1 MDTELLKTF
10 LEVSRTRH
18 FGRAAESLYLTQS
31 AVSFRIRQL
40 ENQLGVNLFT
50 RHRNNIRLTA
60 AGEKLLPYAETLM
73 STWQAA
79 RKEVA
84 HTSRHNE
91 FSIGASASLWECMLN
106 QWLGRLYQNQD
117 AHTGLQFEAR
127 IAQRQSL
134 VKQLHE
140 RQLDLLITTEAP
152 KMDEFRGLMLNRTK
166 THVRREKPSKK
177 STNGRWCPFCAN
189 LRLKRH
195 RFEGV
200 FQCPLY
206 FDLSDKKLLTCETVR
221 LSVKPQFSSQLLG
234 YFTLALY
241 TSAPSKLKGDLNYL
255 RLEWGPDFQQH
266 EAGLIGADEVPIL
279 TTSSAELAQ
288 QQIAML
294 NGCTWLPVSWARK
307 KGGLHTVV
315 DSTTLSRP
323 LYAIWLQNSD
333 KNALIRDLLK
343 INVLDEVY

>member
-1 MDTELLKTF
+1 MESTVDTELLKTF

-18 FGRAAESLYLTQS
+18 FGRAAEALYLTQS

-60 AGEKLLPYAETLM
+60 AGEKLLPYAETLIN
-73 STWQAA
+73 TWQAA

-106 QWLGRLYQNQD
+106 DWLGRLYQRQEPQN
-117 AHTGLQFEAR
+117 GLQFEAR

-152 KMDEFRGLMLNRTK
+152 KMDEF
-166 THVRREKPSKK
+166 
-177 STNGRWCPFCAN
+177 
-189 LRLKRH
+189 
-195 RFEGV
+195 
-200 FQCPLY
+200 
-206 FDLSDKKLLTCETVR
+206 
-221 LSVKPQFSSQLLG
+221 SSELLG
-234 YFTLALY
+234 HFTLALY
-241 TSAPSKLKGDLNYL
+241 CSSPARMKSELNYL

-266 EAGLIGADEVPIL
+266 EAGLIAADEVPVL
-279 TTSSAELAQ
+279 TTSSAELARQ
-288 QQIAML
+288 QLNAL
-294 NGCTWLPVSWARK
+294 NGCSWLPVNWANE
-307 KGGLHTVV
+307 KGGLHTVA
-315 DSTTLSRP
+315 DSATLSRP

-333 KNALIRDLLK
+333 KYSLICDLLK
-343 INVLDEVY
+343 TDVLDRQ

>member
-1 MDTELLKTF
+1 MDTDLLKTF

-18 FGRAAESLYLTQS
+18 FGRAAEALYLTQS

-50 RHRNNIRLTA
+50 RHRNNIRLTT

-73 STWQAA
+73 NTWQAA

-106 QWLGRLYQNQD
+106 AWLGRLYQLQEPQS
-117 AHTGLQFEAR
+117 GLQFEAR

-152 KMDEFRGLMLNRTK
+152 KMDEF
-166 THVRREKPSKK
+166 
-177 STNGRWCPFCAN
+177 
-189 LRLKRH
+189 
-195 RFEGV
+195 
-200 FQCPLY
+200 
-206 FDLSDKKLLTCETVR
+206 
-221 LSVKPQFSSQLLG
+221 SSQLLG
-234 YFTLALY
+234 HFTLALY
-241 TSAPSKLKGDLNYL
+241 CSSPARKKSELNYL

-266 EAGLIGADEVPIL
+266 ETGLIAADEVPVL
-279 TTSSAELAQ
+279 TTSSAELARQ
-288 QQIAML
+288 QLSAL
-294 NGCTWLPVSWARK
+294 NGCSWLPVNWANE
-307 KGGLHTVV
+307 KGGLHTVA
-315 DSTTLSRP
+315 DSATLSRP

-333 KNALIRDLLK
+333 KYSLICDLLK
-343 INVLDEVY
+343 TDVLDEQ

>member
-18 FGRAAESLYLTQS
+18 FGRAAEALYLTQS

-50 RHRNNIRLTA
+50 RHRNNIRLTTT
-60 AGEKLLPYAETLM
+60 GEKLLPYAETLM
-73 STWQAA
+73 NTWQAA

-106 QWLGRLYQNQD
+106 AWLGRLYQLQEPQS
-117 AHTGLQFEAR
+117 GLQFEAR

-152 KMDEFRGLMLNRTK
+152 KMDEF
-166 THVRREKPSKK
+166 
-177 STNGRWCPFCAN
+177 
-189 LRLKRH
+189 
-195 RFEGV
+195 
-200 FQCPLY
+200 
-206 FDLSDKKLLTCETVR
+206 
-221 LSVKPQFSSQLLG
+221 SSQLLG
-234 YFTLALY
+234 HFTLALY
-241 TSAPSKLKGDLNYL
+241 CSSPARKKSELNYL

-266 EAGLIGADEVPIL
+266 ETGLIAADEVPVL
-279 TTSSAELAQ
+279 TTSSAELARQ
-288 QQIAML
+288 QLSAL
-294 NGCTWLPVSWARK
+294 NGCSWLPVNWANE
-307 KGGLHTVV
+307 KGGLHTVA
-315 DSTTLSRP
+315 DSATLSRP

-333 KNALIRDLLK
+333 KYSLICDLLK
-343 INVLDEVY
+343 TDVLDEQ

>member
-18 FGRAAESLYLTQS
+18 FGRAAEALYLTQS

-73 STWQAA
+73 NTWQAA

-84 HTSRHNE
+84 NTSRHNE

-106 QWLGRLYQNQD
+106 NWLGRLYQLQEPQSS
-117 AHTGLQFEAR
+117 LQFEAK

-152 KMDEFRGLMLNRTK
+152 KMDEF
-166 THVRREKPSKK
+166 
-177 STNGRWCPFCAN
+177 
-189 LRLKRH
+189 
-195 RFEGV
+195 
-200 FQCPLY
+200 
-206 FDLSDKKLLTCETVR
+206 
-221 LSVKPQFSSQLLG
+221 SSQLLG

-241 TSAPSKLKGDLNYL
+241 CSTPSLTKDELNYL

-266 EAGLIGADEVPIL
+266 ETGLIAADEVPVL
-279 TTSSAELAQ
+279 TTSSAELARQ
-288 QQIAML
+288 QL
-294 NGCTWLPVSWARK
+294 SVLKGFSWLPVNWAK
-307 KGGLHTVV
+307 AKSDLHTVA
-315 DSTTLSRP
+315 DSATLLRP
-323 LYAIWLQNSD
+323 LYAVWLQNSD
-333 KNALIRDLLK
+333 KYPLIRDLLK
-343 INVLDEVY
+343 TNILEG

>member
-1 MDTELLKTF
+1 MESTVDTELLKTF

-18 FGRAAESLYLTQS
+18 FGRAAEALYLTQS

-50 RHRNNIRLTA
+50 RHRNNIRLTT

-73 STWQAA
+73 NTWQAA

-91 FSIGASASLWECMLN
+91 FSIGASASLWERMLN
-106 QWLGRLYQNQD
+106 AWLGRLYQLQEPQS
-117 AHTGLQFEAR
+117 GLQFEAR

-152 KMDEFRGLMLNRTK
+152 KMDEF
-166 THVRREKPSKK
+166 
-177 STNGRWCPFCAN
+177 
-189 LRLKRH
+189 
-195 RFEGV
+195 
-200 FQCPLY
+200 
-206 FDLSDKKLLTCETVR
+206 
-221 LSVKPQFSSQLLG
+221 SSQLLG
-234 YFTLALY
+234 HFTLALY
-241 TSAPSKLKGDLNYL
+241 CSSPARKKSELNYL

-266 EAGLIGADEVPIL
+266 ETGLIAADEVPVL
-279 TTSSAELAQ
+279 TTSSAELARQ
-288 QQIAML
+288 QLSAL
-294 NGCTWLPVSWARK
+294 NGCSWLPVNWANE
-307 KGGLHTVV
+307 KGGLHTVA
-315 DSTTLSRP
+315 DSATLSRP

-333 KNALIRDLLK
+333 KYSLICDLLK
-343 INVLDEVY
+343 TDVLDEQ

>member
-1 MDTELLKTF
+1 MLKTF

-18 FGRAAESLYLTQS
+18 FGRAAEALYLTQS

-73 STWQAA
+73 NTWQAA

-106 QWLGRLYQNQD
+106 GWLGRLYQSQEPQN
-117 AHTGLQFEAR
+117 GLQFEAR

-152 KMDEFRGLMLNRTK
+152 KMDEF
-166 THVRREKPSKK
+166 
-177 STNGRWCPFCAN
+177 
-189 LRLKRH
+189 
-195 RFEGV
+195 
-200 FQCPLY
+200 
-206 FDLSDKKLLTCETVR
+206 
-221 LSVKPQFSSQLLG
+221 SSQLLG

-241 TSAPSKLKGDLNYL
+241 CASPSTMNEALNYL
-255 RLEWGPDFQQH
+255 RLEWGPDFQQN
-266 EAGLIGADEVPIL
+266 EVGLIAADEVPVL
-279 TTSSAELAQ
+279 TTSSAELARQ
-288 QQIAML
+288 QLHAL
-294 NGCTWLPVSWARK
+294 NGCTWLPTRWAK
-307 KGGLHTVV
+307 EKGGLHTVA
-315 DSTTLSRP
+315 DSATLSRP

-333 KNALIRDLLK
+333 KHVLIKDLLK
-343 INVLDEVY
+343 IDVLGE

>member
-18 FGRAAESLYLTQS
+18 FGRAAEALYLTQS

-73 STWQAA
+73 NTWQAA

-106 QWLGRLYQNQD
+106 DWLGRLYQRQEPQN
-117 AHTGLQFEAR
+117 GLQFEAR

-152 KMDEFRGLMLNRTK
+152 KMDEF
-166 THVRREKPSKK
+166 
-177 STNGRWCPFCAN
+177 
-189 LRLKRH
+189 
-195 RFEGV
+195 
-200 FQCPLY
+200 
-206 FDLSDKKLLTCETVR
+206 
-221 LSVKPQFSSQLLG
+221 SSELLG
-234 YFTLALY
+234 HFTLALY
-241 TSAPSKLKGDLNYL
+241 CSSPARMKSELNYL

-266 EAGLIGADEVPIL
+266 EAGLIAADEVPVL
-279 TTSSAELAQ
+279 TTSSAEIARQ
-288 QQIAML
+288 QLNAL
-294 NGCTWLPVSWARK
+294 NGCSWLPVNWANE
-307 KGGLHTVV
+307 KGGLHTVA
-315 DSTTLSRP
+315 DSATLSRP

-333 KNALIRDLLK
+333 KYSLICDLLK
-343 INVLDEVY
+343 TDVLDRQ

>member
-1 MDTELLKTF
+1 MESTVDTELLKTF

-18 FGRAAESLYLTQS
+18 FGRAAEALYLTQS

-50 RHRNNIRLTA
+50 RHRNNIRLTT

-73 STWQAA
+73 NTWQAA

-106 QWLGRLYQNQD
+106 AWLGRLYQLQEPQS
-117 AHTGLQFEAR
+117 GLQFEAR

-152 KMDEFRGLMLNRTK
+152 KMDEF
-166 THVRREKPSKK
+166 
-177 STNGRWCPFCAN
+177 
-189 LRLKRH
+189 
-195 RFEGV
+195 
-200 FQCPLY
+200 
-206 FDLSDKKLLTCETVR
+206 
-221 LSVKPQFSSQLLG
+221 SSQLLG
-234 YFTLALY
+234 HFTLALY
-241 TSAPSKLKGDLNYL
+241 CSSPARKKSELNYL
-255 RLEWGPDFQQH
+255 RMEWGPDFQQH
-266 EAGLIGADEVPIL
+266 ETGLIAADEVPVL
-279 TTSSAELAQ
+279 TTSSAELARQ
-288 QQIAML
+288 QLSAL
-294 NGCTWLPVSWARK
+294 NGCSWLPVNWANE
-307 KGGLHTVV
+307 KGGLHTVA
-315 DSTTLSRP
+315 DSATLSRP

-333 KNALIRDLLK
+333 KYSLICDLLK
-343 INVLDEVY
+343 TDVLDEQ

>member
-18 FGRAAESLYLTQS
+18 FGRAAEALYLTQS

-50 RHRNNIRLTA
+50 RHRNNIRLTT

-73 STWQAA
+73 NTWQAA

-106 QWLGRLYQNQD
+106 AWLGRLYQLQEPQS
-117 AHTGLQFEAR
+117 GLQFEAR

-152 KMDEFRGLMLNRTK
+152 KMDEF
-166 THVRREKPSKK
+166 
-177 STNGRWCPFCAN
+177 
-189 LRLKRH
+189 
-195 RFEGV
+195 
-200 FQCPLY
+200 
-206 FDLSDKKLLTCETVR
+206 
-221 LSVKPQFSSQLLG
+221 SSQLLG
-234 YFTLALY
+234 HFTLALY
-241 TSAPSKLKGDLNYL
+241 CSSPARKKSELNYL

-266 EAGLIGADEVPIL
+266 ETGLIAADEVPVL
-279 TTSSAELAQ
+279 TTSSAELARQ
-288 QQIAML
+288 QLSAL
-294 NGCTWLPVSWARK
+294 NGCSWLPVNWANE
-307 KGGLHTVV
+307 KGGLHTVA
-315 DSTTLSRP
+315 DSATLSRP

-333 KNALIRDLLK
+333 KYSLICDLLK
-343 INVLDEVY
+343 TDVLNDQ

>member
-1 MDTELLKTF
+1 VDTELLKTF

-18 FGRAAESLYLTQS
+18 FGRAAEALYLTQS

-50 RHRNNIRLTA
+50 RHRNNIRLTT

-73 STWQAA
+73 NTWQAA

-106 QWLGRLYQNQD
+106 AWLGRLYQLQEPQS
-117 AHTGLQFEAR
+117 GLQFEAR

-152 KMDEFRGLMLNRTK
+152 KMDEF
-166 THVRREKPSKK
+166 
-177 STNGRWCPFCAN
+177 
-189 LRLKRH
+189 
-195 RFEGV
+195 
-200 FQCPLY
+200 
-206 FDLSDKKLLTCETVR
+206 
-221 LSVKPQFSSQLLG
+221 SSQLLG
-234 YFTLALY
+234 HFTLALY
-241 TSAPSKLKGDLNYL
+241 CSSPARKKSELNYL

-266 EAGLIGADEVPIL
+266 ETGLIAADEVPVL
-279 TTSSAELAQ
+279 TTSSAELARQ
-288 QQIAML
+288 QLSAL
-294 NGCTWLPVSWARK
+294 NGCSWLPVNWANE
-307 KGGLHTVV
+307 KGGLHTVA
-315 DSTTLSRP
+315 DSATLSRP

-333 KNALIRDLLK
+333 KYSLICDLLK
-343 INVLDEVY
+343 TDVLDEQ

>member
-18 FGRAAESLYLTQS
+18 FGRAAEALYLTQS

-50 RHRNNIRLTA
+50 RHRNNIRLTT

-73 STWQAA
+73 NTWQAA

-106 QWLGRLYQNQD
+106 AWLGRLYQLQEPQS
-117 AHTGLQFEAR
+117 GLQFEAR

-152 KMDEFRGLMLNRTK
+152 KMDEF
-166 THVRREKPSKK
+166 
-177 STNGRWCPFCAN
+177 
-189 LRLKRH
+189 
-195 RFEGV
+195 
-200 FQCPLY
+200 
-206 FDLSDKKLLTCETVR
+206 
-221 LSVKPQFSSQLLG
+221 SSQLLG
-234 YFTLALY
+234 HFTLALY
-241 TSAPSKLKGDLNYL
+241 CSSPARKKSELNYL

-266 EAGLIGADEVPIL
+266 ETGMIAADEVPVL
-279 TTSSAELAQ
+279 TTSSAELARQ
-288 QQIAML
+288 QLSAL
-294 NGCTWLPVSWARK
+294 NGCSWLPVNWANE
-307 KGGLHTVV
+307 KGGLHTVA
-315 DSTTLSRP
+315 DSATLSRP

-333 KNALIRDLLK
+333 KYSLICDLLK
-343 INVLDEVY
+343 TDVLDEQ

>member
-1 MDTELLKTF
+1 MESTVDTELLKTF

-18 FGRAAESLYLTQS
+18 FGRAAEALYLTQS

-50 RHRNNIRLTA
+50 RHRNNIRLTT

-73 STWQAA
+73 NTWQAA

-106 QWLGRLYQNQD
+106 AWLGRLYQLQEPQS
-117 AHTGLQFEAR
+117 GLQFEAR

-152 KMDEFRGLMLNRTK
+152 KMDEF
-166 THVRREKPSKK
+166 
-177 STNGRWCPFCAN
+177 
-189 LRLKRH
+189 
-195 RFEGV
+195 
-200 FQCPLY
+200 
-206 FDLSDKKLLTCETVR
+206 
-221 LSVKPQFSSQLLG
+221 SSQLLG
-234 YFTLALY
+234 HFTLALY
-241 TSAPSKLKGDLNYL
+241 CSSPARKKSELNYL

-266 EAGLIGADEVPIL
+266 ETGLIAADEVPVL
-279 TTSSAELAQ
+279 TTSSAELARQ
-288 QQIAML
+288 QLSTL
-294 NGCTWLPVSWARK
+294 NGCSWLPVNWANE
-307 KGGLHTVV
+307 KGGLHTVA
-315 DSTTLSRP
+315 DSATLSRP

-333 KNALIRDLLK
+333 KYSLICDLLK
-343 INVLDEVY
+343 TDVLDEQ

>member
-18 FGRAAESLYLTQS
+18 FGRAAEALYLTQS

-50 RHRNNIRLTA
+50 RHRNNIRLTT

-73 STWQAA
+73 NTWQAA

-106 QWLGRLYQNQD
+106 AWLGRLYQLQEPQS
-117 AHTGLQFEAR
+117 GLQFEAR

-152 KMDEFRGLMLNRTK
+152 KMDEF
-166 THVRREKPSKK
+166 
-177 STNGRWCPFCAN
+177 
-189 LRLKRH
+189 
-195 RFEGV
+195 
-200 FQCPLY
+200 
-206 FDLSDKKLLTCETVR
+206 
-221 LSVKPQFSSQLLG
+221 SSQLLG
-234 YFTLALY
+234 HFTLALY
-241 TSAPSKLKGDLNYL
+241 CSSPARKKSELNYL

-266 EAGLIGADEVPIL
+266 ETGLIAADEVPVL
-279 TTSSAELAQ
+279 TTSSAELARQ
-288 QQIAML
+288 QLSAL
-294 NGCTWLPVSWARK
+294 NGCSWLPVNWA
-307 KGGLHTVV
+307 GLHTVA
-315 DSTTLSRP
+315 DSATLSRP

-333 KNALIRDLLK
+333 KYSLICDLLK
-343 INVLDEVY
+343 TDVLDEQ

>member
-18 FGRAAESLYLTQS
+18 FGRAAEALYLTQS

-50 RHRNNIRLTA
+50 RHRNNIRLTT

-73 STWQAA
+73 NTWQAA

-106 QWLGRLYQNQD
+106 AWLGQLYQLQEPQS
-117 AHTGLQFEAR
+117 GLQFEAR

-152 KMDEFRGLMLNRTK
+152 KMDEF
-166 THVRREKPSKK
+166 
-177 STNGRWCPFCAN
+177 
-189 LRLKRH
+189 
-195 RFEGV
+195 
-200 FQCPLY
+200 
-206 FDLSDKKLLTCETVR
+206 
-221 LSVKPQFSSQLLG
+221 SSQLLG
-234 YFTLALY
+234 HFTLALY
-241 TSAPSKLKGDLNYL
+241 CSSPARKKSELNYL

-266 EAGLIGADEVPIL
+266 ETGLIAADEVPVL
-279 TTSSAELAQ
+279 TTSSAELARQ
-288 QQIAML
+288 QLSAL
-294 NGCTWLPVSWARK
+294 NGCSWLPVNWANE
-307 KGGLHTVV
+307 KGGLHTVA
-315 DSTTLSRP
+315 DSATLSRP

-333 KNALIRDLLK
+333 KYSLICDLLK
-343 INVLDEVY
+343 TDVLDEQ

>member
-18 FGRAAESLYLTQS
+18 FGRAAEALYLTQS

-50 RHRNNIRLTA
+50 RHRNNIRLTT

-73 STWQAA
+73 NTWQAA

-106 QWLGRLYQNQD
+106 AWLGRLYQLQEPQS
-117 AHTGLQFEAR
+117 GLQFEAR

-152 KMDEFRGLMLNRTK
+152 KMDEF
-166 THVRREKPSKK
+166 
-177 STNGRWCPFCAN
+177 
-189 LRLKRH
+189 
-195 RFEGV
+195 
-200 FQCPLY
+200 
-206 FDLSDKKLLTCETVR
+206 
-221 LSVKPQFSSQLLG
+221 SSQLLG
-234 YFTLALY
+234 HFTLALY
-241 TSAPSKLKGDLNYL
+241 CSSPARKKSELNYL

-266 EAGLIGADEVPIL
+266 ETGLFAADEVPVL
-279 TTSSAELAQ
+279 TTSSAELARQ
-288 QQIAML
+288 QLSAL
-294 NGCTWLPVSWARK
+294 NGCSWLPVNWANE
-307 KGGLHTVV
+307 KGGLHTVA
-315 DSTTLSRP
+315 DSATLSRP

-333 KNALIRDLLK
+333 KYSLICDLLK
-343 INVLDEVY
+343 TDVLDEQ

>member
-18 FGRAAESLYLTQS
+18 FGRAAEALYLTQS

-73 STWQAA
+73 NTWQAA

-84 HTSRHNE
+84 NTSRHNE

-106 QWLGRLYQNQD
+106 GWLGRLYQSQEPQSS
-117 AHTGLQFEAR
+117 LQFEAR

-140 RQLDLLITTEAP
+140 RQLDLLITTETP
-152 KMDEFRGLMLNRTK
+152 KMDE
-166 THVRREKPSKK
+166 
-177 STNGRWCPFCAN
+177 
-189 LRLKRH
+189 
-195 RFEGV
+195 
-200 FQCPLY
+200 
-206 FDLSDKKLLTCETVR
+206 
-221 LSVKPQFSSQLLG
+221 FSSQLLG

-241 TSAPSKLKGDLNYL
+241 CSSPSQTKDELNYL

-266 EAGLIGADEVPIL
+266 EAGLIAGDEVPVL
-279 TTSSAELAQ
+279 TTSSAELARQ
-288 QQIAML
+288 QL
-294 NGCTWLPVSWARK
+294 SVLKGFSWLPVSWA
-307 KGGLHTVV
+307 KGKSDLHTVT

-323 LYAIWLQNSD
+323 LYAVWLQNSD
-333 KNALIRDLLK
+333 KHGLICDLLRTN
-343 INVLDEVY
+343 ILED

>member
-18 FGRAAESLYLTQS
+18 FGRAAEALYLTQS

-50 RHRNNIRLTA
+50 RHRNNIRLTT

-73 STWQAA
+73 NTWQAA

-106 QWLGRLYQNQD
+106 AWLGRLYQLQEPQS
-117 AHTGLQFEAR
+117 GLQFEAR

-152 KMDEFRGLMLNRTK
+152 KMDEF
-166 THVRREKPSKK
+166 
-177 STNGRWCPFCAN
+177 
-189 LRLKRH
+189 
-195 RFEGV
+195 
-200 FQCPLY
+200 
-206 FDLSDKKLLTCETVR
+206 
-221 LSVKPQFSSQLLG
+221 SSQLLG
-234 YFTLALY
+234 HFTLALY
-241 TSAPSKLKGDLNYL
+241 CSSPARKKSELNYL

-266 EAGLIGADEVPIL
+266 ETGLIAADEVPVL
-279 TTSSAELAQ
+279 TTSSAELARQ
-288 QQIAML
+288 QLSALI
-294 NGCTWLPVSWARK
+294 GCSWLPVNWANE
-307 KGGLHTVV
+307 KGGLHTVA
-315 DSTTLSRP
+315 DSATLSRP

-333 KNALIRDLLK
+333 KYSLICDLLK
-343 INVLDEVY
+343 TDVLDEQ

>member
-18 FGRAAESLYLTQS
+18 FGRAAEALYLTQS

-50 RHRNNIRLTA
+50 RHRNNIRLTT

-73 STWQAA
+73 NTWQAA

-106 QWLGRLYQNQD
+106 AWLGRLYQLQEPQS
-117 AHTGLQFEAR
+117 GLQFEAR

-152 KMDEFRGLMLNRTK
+152 KMDEF
-166 THVRREKPSKK
+166 
-177 STNGRWCPFCAN
+177 
-189 LRLKRH
+189 
-195 RFEGV
+195 
-200 FQCPLY
+200 
-206 FDLSDKKLLTCETVR
+206 
-221 LSVKPQFSSQLLG
+221 SSQLLG
-234 YFTLALY
+234 HFTLALY
-241 TSAPSKLKGDLNYL
+241 CSSPARKKSELNYL
-255 RLEWGPDFQQH
+255 RLERGPDFQQH
-266 EAGLIGADEVPIL
+266 ETGLIAADEVPVL
-279 TTSSAELAQ
+279 TTSSAELARQ
-288 QQIAML
+288 QLSAL
-294 NGCTWLPVSWARK
+294 NGCSWLPVNWANE
-307 KGGLHTVV
+307 KGGLHTVA
-315 DSTTLSRP
+315 DSATLSRP

-333 KNALIRDLLK
+333 KYSLICDLLK
-343 INVLDEVY
+343 TDVLDEQ

>member
-1 MDTELLKTF
+1 MESTVDTELLKTF

-18 FGRAAESLYLTQS
+18 FGRAAEALYLTQS

-50 RHRNNIRLTA
+50 RHRNNIRLTT

-73 STWQAA
+73 NTWQAA

-106 QWLGRLYQNQD
+106 AWLGRLYQLQEPQS
-117 AHTGLQFEAR
+117 GLQFEAR

-152 KMDEFRGLMLNRTK
+152 KMDEF
-166 THVRREKPSKK
+166 
-177 STNGRWCPFCAN
+177 
-189 LRLKRH
+189 
-195 RFEGV
+195 
-200 FQCPLY
+200 
-206 FDLSDKKLLTCETVR
+206 
-221 LSVKPQFSSQLLG
+221 SSQLLG
-234 YFTLALY
+234 HFTLALY
-241 TSAPSKLKGDLNYL
+241 CSSPARKKSELNYL

-266 EAGLIGADEVPIL
+266 ETGLIAADEVPVL
-279 TTSSAELAQ
+279 TTSSAELARQ
-288 QQIAML
+288 QLSAL
-294 NGCTWLPVSWARK
+294 NGCSWLPVNWANE
-307 KGGLHTVV
+307 KGGLHTVA
-315 DSTTLSRP
+315 DSATLSRP

-333 KNALIRDLLK
+333 KYSLICDQLK
-343 INVLDEVY
+343 TDVLDEQ

>member
-1 MDTELLKTF
+1 MENTVDTELLKTF

-18 FGRAAESLYLTQS
+18 FGRAAEALYLTQS

-50 RHRNNIRLTA
+50 RHRNNIRLTT

-73 STWQAA
+73 NTWQAA

-106 QWLGRLYQNQD
+106 AWLGRLYQLQEPQS
-117 AHTGLQFEAR
+117 GLQFEAR

-152 KMDEFRGLMLNRTK
+152 KMDEF
-166 THVRREKPSKK
+166 
-177 STNGRWCPFCAN
+177 
-189 LRLKRH
+189 
-195 RFEGV
+195 
-200 FQCPLY
+200 
-206 FDLSDKKLLTCETVR
+206 
-221 LSVKPQFSSQLLG
+221 SSQLLG
-234 YFTLALY
+234 HFTLALY
-241 TSAPSKLKGDLNYL
+241 CSSPARKKSELNYL

-266 EAGLIGADEVPIL
+266 ETGLIAADEVPVL
-279 TTSSAELAQ
+279 TTSSAELARQ
-288 QQIAML
+288 QLSAL
-294 NGCTWLPVSWARK
+294 NGCSWLPVNWANE
-307 KGGLHTVV
+307 KGGLHTVA
-315 DSTTLSRP
+315 DSATLSRP

-333 KNALIRDLLK
+333 KYSLICDLLK
-343 INVLDEVY
+343 TDVLDEQ

>member
-1 MDTELLKTF
+1 MESTVDTELLKTF

-18 FGRAAESLYLTQS
+18 FGRAAEALYLTQS

-50 RHRNNIRLTA
+50 RHRNNIRLTT
-60 AGEKLLPYAETLM
+60 AGEKLLPYAEKLM
-73 STWQAA
+73 NTWQAA

-106 QWLGRLYQNQD
+106 AWLGRLYQLQEPQS
-117 AHTGLQFEAR
+117 GLQFEAR

-152 KMDEFRGLMLNRTK
+152 KMDEF
-166 THVRREKPSKK
+166 
-177 STNGRWCPFCAN
+177 
-189 LRLKRH
+189 
-195 RFEGV
+195 
-200 FQCPLY
+200 
-206 FDLSDKKLLTCETVR
+206 
-221 LSVKPQFSSQLLG
+221 SSQLLG
-234 YFTLALY
+234 HFTLALY
-241 TSAPSKLKGDLNYL
+241 CSSPARKKSELNYL

-266 EAGLIGADEVPIL
+266 ETGLIAADEVPVL
-279 TTSSAELAQ
+279 TTSSAELARQ
-288 QQIAML
+288 QLSAL
-294 NGCTWLPVSWARK
+294 NGCSWLPVNWVNE
-307 KGGLHTVV
+307 KGGLHTVA
-315 DSTTLSRP
+315 DSATLSRP

-333 KNALIRDLLK
+333 KYSLICDLLK
-343 INVLDEVY
+343 TDVLDDQ

>member
-1 MDTELLKTF
+1 MESTVDTELLKTF

-18 FGRAAESLYLTQS
+18 FARAAEALYLTQS

-50 RHRNNIRLTA
+50 RHRNNIRLTT

-73 STWQAA
+73 NTWQAA

-106 QWLGRLYQNQD
+106 AWLGRLYQLQEPQS
-117 AHTGLQFEAR
+117 GLQFEAR

-152 KMDEFRGLMLNRTK
+152 KMDEF
-166 THVRREKPSKK
+166 
-177 STNGRWCPFCAN
+177 
-189 LRLKRH
+189 
-195 RFEGV
+195 
-200 FQCPLY
+200 
-206 FDLSDKKLLTCETVR
+206 
-221 LSVKPQFSSQLLG
+221 SSQLLG
-234 YFTLALY
+234 HFTLALY
-241 TSAPSKLKGDLNYL
+241 CSSPARKKSELNYL

-266 EAGLIGADEVPIL
+266 ETGLIAADEVPVL
-279 TTSSAELAQ
+279 TTSSAELARQ
-288 QQIAML
+288 QLSAL
-294 NGCTWLPVSWARK
+294 NGCSWLPVNWANE
-307 KGGLHTVV
+307 KGGLHTVA
-315 DSTTLSRP
+315 DSATLSRP

-333 KNALIRDLLK
+333 KYSLICDLLK
-343 INVLDEVY
+343 TDVLDEQ

>member
-1 MDTELLKTF
+1 MERVVDTELLKTF

-18 FGRAAESLYLTQS
+18 FGRAAEALYLTQS

-73 STWQAA
+73 NTWQAA

-84 HTSRHNE
+84 NTSRHNE

-106 QWLGRLYQNQD
+106 GWLGRLYQSQEPQSS
-117 AHTGLQFEAR
+117 LQFEAR

-140 RQLDLLITTEAP
+140 RQLDLLITTETP
-152 KMDEFRGLMLNRTK
+152 KMDE
-166 THVRREKPSKK
+166 
-177 STNGRWCPFCAN
+177 
-189 LRLKRH
+189 
-195 RFEGV
+195 
-200 FQCPLY
+200 
-206 FDLSDKKLLTCETVR
+206 
-221 LSVKPQFSSQLLG
+221 FSSQLLG

-241 TSAPSKLKGDLNYL
+241 CSSPSQTKDELNYL

-266 EAGLIGADEVPIL
+266 EAGLIAGDEVPVL
-279 TTSSAELAQ
+279 TTSSAELARQ
-288 QQIAML
+288 QLSVIK
-294 NGCTWLPVSWARK
+294 GFSWLPVNWAK
-307 KGGLHTVV
+307 TKSDLHTVT

-323 LYAIWLQNSD
+323 LYAVWLQNSD
-333 KNALIRDLLK
+333 KNGLICDLLRTD
-343 INVLDEVY
+343 ILEN

>member
-18 FGRAAESLYLTQS
+18 FGRAAEALYLTQS

-73 STWQAA
+73 NTWQAA

-84 HTSRHNE
+84 NTSRHNE

-106 QWLGRLYQNQD
+106 DWLGRLYQAQEPQ
-117 AHTGLQFEAR
+117 TSLQFEAR

-140 RQLDLLITTEAP
+140 RQLDLLITTETP
-152 KMDEFRGLMLNRTK
+152 KMDE
-166 THVRREKPSKK
+166 
-177 STNGRWCPFCAN
+177 
-189 LRLKRH
+189 
-195 RFEGV
+195 
-200 FQCPLY
+200 
-206 FDLSDKKLLTCETVR
+206 
-221 LSVKPQFSSQLLG
+221 FSSQLLG

-241 TSAPSKLKGDLNYL
+241 CSTPSQTKDELNYL

-266 EAGLIGADEVPIL
+266 EAGLIVGDEVPVL
-279 TTSSAELAQ
+279 TTSSAELARQ
-288 QQIAML
+288 QLSIL
-294 NGCTWLPVSWARK
+294 KGFSWLPVNWAK
-307 KGGLHTVV
+307 AKGDLHTVA
-315 DSTTLSRP
+315 DSATLSRP

-333 KNALIRDLLK
+333 KYALIRDLLK
-343 INVLDEVY
+343 TNILND

>member
-18 FGRAAESLYLTQS
+18 FGRAAEALYLTQS

-73 STWQAA
+73 NTWQAA

-84 HTSRHNE
+84 NTSRHNE

-106 QWLGRLYQNQD
+106 GWLGRLYQSQEPQSS
-117 AHTGLQFEAR
+117 LQFEAR

-140 RQLDLLITTEAP
+140 RQLDLLITTETP
-152 KMDEFRGLMLNRTK
+152 KMDE
-166 THVRREKPSKK
+166 
-177 STNGRWCPFCAN
+177 
-189 LRLKRH
+189 
-195 RFEGV
+195 
-200 FQCPLY
+200 
-206 FDLSDKKLLTCETVR
+206 
-221 LSVKPQFSSQLLG
+221 FSSQLLG

-241 TSAPSKLKGDLNYL
+241 CSSPSQTKDELNYL

-266 EAGLIGADEVPIL
+266 EAGLIAGDEVPVL
-279 TTSSAELAQ
+279 TTSSAELARQ
-288 QQIAML
+288 QL
-294 NGCTWLPVSWARK
+294 SVLKGFSWLPVSWA
-307 KGGLHTVV
+307 KGKSDLHTVT

-323 LYAIWLQNSD
+323 LYAVWLQNSD
-333 KNALIRDLLK
+333 NHALICDLLRTN
-343 INVLDEVY
+343 ILED